1 MGVFHRELW
10 PRNMSGSKALLVLVL
25 VCLAC
30 ATSAKI
36 VKAQEGVAH
45 APRLSKTTQLAAVAA
60 TAKQDDS
67 AKKTDV
73 AAVKEGSY
81 GKILRTCMNTCG
93 GLCRQLCHKF
103 KHIKVCNGCIRGCN
117 KRCELKEEVLVDF
130 DPPRCRRSL
139 RLSLRSAPSPR
150 WARHERMAS

>member
-1 MGVFHRELW
+1 MGAGLFHRELW

-25 VCLAC
+25 VCLAF
-30 ATSAKI
+30 AASAKI
-36 VKAQEGVAH
+36 VKAQGGVAH

-73 AAVKEGSY
+73 AVVKEGSY

-93 GLCRQLCHKF
+93 GLCRQVCH
-103 KHIKVCNGCIRGCN
+103 GCIRGCN

-130 DPPRCRRSL
+130 DPAKMQKEFETIFAVSSKPKVGK
-139 RLSLRSAPSPR
+139 A
-150 WARHERMAS
+150 

>member
-1 MGVFHRELW
+1 MGGVFHRELW

-93 GLCRQLCHKF
+93 GLCRQ
-103 KHIKVCNGCIRGCN
+103 RCN

-130 DPPRCRRSL
+130 DPAKMQKEFETIFAVS
-139 RLSLRSAPSPR
+139 SK
-150 WARHERMAS
+150 

>member
-1 MGVFHRELW
+1 MGAGLFHRELW

-25 VCLAC
+25 VCLAF
-30 ATSAKI
+30 AASAKI

-73 AAVKEGSY
+73 AVVKEGSY

-130 DPPRCRRSL
+130 DPAKMQKEFETIFAVSSKPKVGK
-139 RLSLRSAPSPR
+139 A
-150 WARHERMAS
+150 